1 MYINPSFV
9 EALFYVS
16 LIIAAPGVFKVTRV
30 LVRYLLNRYVSV
42 DEVVVS
48 YKHAGKIVAVKKIK
62 VSGYVVD
69 QLKELKDG
77 A

>member
-9 EALFYVS
+9 EALFYIS
-16 LIIAAPGVFKVTRV
+16 LIVIAPGIYKVVRV
-30 LVRYLLNRYVSV
+30 LVRYFLNRYILI
-42 DEVVVS
+42 DDVVIS
-48 YKHAGKIVAVKKIK
+48 YKRAGKVVAVKKIK